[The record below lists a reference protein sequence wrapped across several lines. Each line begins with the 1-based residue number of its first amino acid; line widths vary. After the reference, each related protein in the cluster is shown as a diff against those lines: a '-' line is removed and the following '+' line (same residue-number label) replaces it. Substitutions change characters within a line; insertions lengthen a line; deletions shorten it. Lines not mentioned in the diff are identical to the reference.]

1 MSLFNGEWV
10 YPTVAQ
16 FYKVGLPGGKPVS
29 VTEGGLW
36 YDFNTFQYKAI
47 IKGVITPISGAGVVI
62 PGGPYDVTSFAPG
75 VGTNNQIMLRIG
87 IPRSV
92 TFPAGAAL
100 SIAIA
105 SIAATASTT
114 FTLKK
119 NGGAFATVNFGIGA
133 TTGTWTQ
140 ATDAVFAAGDILE
153 NDGPATSDTTLANIG
168 FTLVGVRN

>member
-47 IKGVITPISGAGVVI
+47 IHGVITPITGAGSQG
-62 PGGPYDVTSFAPG
+62 PGPYDVTSFAPG
-75 VGTNNQIMLRIG
+75 AGVNSQIFLRIG

-100 SIAIA
+100 SIATA
-105 SIAATASTT
+105 SVAATGSTT
-114 FTLKK
+114 FTMKK
-119 NGGAFATVNFGIGA
+119 N
-133 TTGTWTQ
+133 
-140 ATDAVFAAGDILE
+140 
-153 NDGPATSDTTLANIG
+153 
-168 FTLVGVRN
+168 